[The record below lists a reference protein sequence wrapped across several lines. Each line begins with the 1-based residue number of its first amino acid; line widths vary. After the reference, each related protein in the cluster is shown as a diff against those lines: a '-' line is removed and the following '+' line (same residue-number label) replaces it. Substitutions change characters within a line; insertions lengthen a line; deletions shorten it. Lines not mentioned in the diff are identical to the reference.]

1 MSDMTGQIKHTLTA
15 YFTGQKARHEQ
26 NVKILMQGPV
36 GVAEHPDV
44 MQTIEDELGQMAHY
58 DDVLKMLN
66 EVTANGVYEE
76 IGEKLK

>member
-1 MSDMTGQIKHTLTA
+1 MTDFTSQIKHTLTS

-44 MQTIEDELGQMAHY
+44 MQTIEEELGRMAHY

-66 EVTANGVYEE
+66 EVTSNGLSDQ
-76 IGEKLK
+76 LK

>member
-1 MSDMTGQIKHTLTA
+1 
-15 YFTGQKARHEQ
+15 
-26 NVKILMQGPV
+26 MQGPV

-58 DDVLKMLN
+58 DDVLKMLK